1 MQHWTAPV
9 AQIQCT
15 DVGIDKKKK
24 KGVQGGCRKWEKG
37 IIAESNKWVREET
50 EREIEGCK

>member
-9 AQIQCT
+9 AQIECT

-37 IIAESNKWVREET
+37 IIADLTNGLGKRPK
-50 EREIEGCK
+50 GK